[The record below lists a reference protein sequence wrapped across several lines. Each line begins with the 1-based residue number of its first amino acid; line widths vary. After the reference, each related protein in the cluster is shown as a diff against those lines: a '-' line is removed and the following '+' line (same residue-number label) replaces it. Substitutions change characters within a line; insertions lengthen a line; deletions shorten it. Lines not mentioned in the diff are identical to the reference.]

1 MWDVYI
7 LGKNGSSFNLS
18 VLSSGFHSLGVLSWQ
33 VPVVTKWWVL
43 RWAVHWILGLPQ
55 LLGLSPGQLSP
66 ACPRQTPDAG
76 WLCPLQMQKQ
86 DLSSILCASLHTT
99 YSPAKKIL
107 IPVESSL
114 DIRQYMQCRCTGDYT
129 WHKTRRNYLIKLNR
143 KNWERLSKLHANEYI
158 PIIIFFKSCFICSP

>member
-1 MWDVYI
+1 MAQYPESVCDSEEHETFPPRFTKTLGKCKVKCVTWAQLMWDVYI

-107 IPVESSL
+107 IPVKSSL
-114 DIRQYMQCRCTGDYT
+114 DIR
-129 WHKTRRNYLIKLNR
+129 
-143 KNWERLSKLHANEYI
+143 
-158 PIIIFFKSCFICSP
+158 